1 MSIFR
6 LKIHIFTLKIHI
18 FTLKMSIFSLK
29 IELRTVDREILSG
42 VLPLCGRLLA
52 AEHRTTNGNDLGRM

>member
-6 LKIHIFTLKIHI
+6 LKIHI

-29 IELRTVDREILSG
+29 IELRTVDWEVLSG
-42 VLPLCGRLLA
+42 VLPLCGRLLTA
-52 AEHRTTNGNDLGRM
+52 GHRTTNGNDLGWM

>member
-6 LKIHIFTLKIHI
+6 LKIHI

-29 IELRTVDREILSG
+29 IELRTVDREVLSG

-52 AEHRTTNGNDLGRM
+52 AEYRTTNGKDLRRM

>member
-6 LKIHIFTLKIHI
+6 LKIHI

-29 IELRTVDREILSG
+29 IELWTVDREVLSG

-52 AEHRTTNGNDLGRM
+52 VEHRTTNGNDLGRM

>member
-6 LKIHIFTLKIHI
+6 LKIHI

-29 IELRTVDREILSG
+29 IELRTVDREVLSG
-42 VLPLCGRLLA
+42 VLLLCGRLLV
-52 AEHRTTNGNDLGRM
+52 AEHRTTNGNDLGWM